1 MASCSR
7 RIPAYFKTLKP
18 TAGREMVVGGRG
30 AGNSSEIS
38 GEEKQ
43 PTSATDFAGRAREAR
58 SSGSVRASQEVAYGL
73 EADDEGKTRLRL
85 FLSPRWFRKSRRPRS
100 GQTSQK
106 ERLRNHRSPA
116 PCSQGNPPV
125 APHPLRRGA
134 RPCSF
139 GSDLEHD
146 PTRSWPHG
154 V

>member
-30 AGNSSEIS
+30 AGNSSEIP

-58 SSGSVRASQEVAYGL
+58 SSGSVRASQEVEYGL

-85 FLSPRWFRKSRRPRS
+85 FLPPRWFRKSGRPRG
-100 GQTSQK
+100 GQTSETQ
-106 ERLRNHRSPA
+106 RLRNHWPPA
-116 PCSQGNPPV
+116 TRTTGNPPV

-134 RPCSF
+134 RSSSF
-139 GSDLEHD
+139 GGDLEHVA
-146 PTRSWPHG
+146 TRSRTHG